1 MPSAFEDITWG
12 TEKVLEQTLH
22 TLKECKPKPYMLP
35 RWHDVD
41 DMSGLKIL
49 VERAENTG
57 FQNSRTMSYILAKIP
72 WILDDIK
79 LSGGLGD
86 V

>member
-1 MPSAFEDITWG
+1 
-12 TEKVLEQTLH
+12 
-22 TLKECKPKPYMLP
+22 MLP

-41 DMSGLKIL
+41 DAQGLYKLIAQ
-49 VERAENTG
+49 AENTG